1 MSGFL
6 PANTSLQLGDNS
18 GNIFH
23 LGILSTNTNNTPNLP
38 LSFPSSSTGNSLAHA
53 HYTEP
58 TSNALKFLNASG
70 TGDGGHQFWNS
81 SSSSAPIKY
90 FDVNKDRALF
100 YSTIRNPTNNV
111 VLDLCQ
117 NTLTINNTN
126 NQQTLVSSNT
136 ISARNNATAT
146 GTSLQPDIILAGND
160 INGTSSAMTSTFIS
174 VYDAPNS
181 NTARL
186 YSNDLTFNSVSLP
199 STVSKN
205 TLDISQNTTDISKNK
220 VDISNNTNNINTLTI
235 KQTNLIYQFSSPAI
249 YADGQPPSATPTS
262 IINSYAIN
270 AWYFKNTVSGYKI
283 NWYMPTTSGLKVQ
296 DILGLYLRL
305 FNVSTTSNDNTLF
318 LTVYTVPDA
327 GPNYSWYKSK
337 MTYVITATP
346 TINTLYTF
354 FANPSGNCPN
364 PSSYATTLLPMTPST
379 VQNPRGTYGPTETI
393 MFFAI
398 GSNSASAV
406 NSVEVV
412 VQKFGVMTPSGTQE
426 FQFAPLL

>member
-23 LGILSTNTNNTPNLP
+23 LGILSTNTNNTPNLS
-38 LSFPSSSTGNSLAHA
+38 LSFPSSSTGSSLAHA

-70 TGDGGHQFWNS
+70 TGTGGHQFWNS
-81 SSSSAPIKY
+81 SSTSEPVKY

-100 YSTIRNPTNNV
+100 YSSIRNPTNKV
-111 VLDLCQ
+111 ILDLCNNDLTIYNTNSQ
-117 NTLTINNTN
+117 QTKVNSNTLEARDNSTSDNAHIQPTN
-126 NQQTLVSSNT
+126 V
-136 ISARNNATAT
+136 AV
-146 GTSLQPDIILAGND
+146 GND
-160 INGTSSAMTSTFIS
+160 INGTQTSINASFVS
-174 VYDAPNS
+174 VYDSHNGY
-181 NTARL
+181 NARL
-186 YSNDLTFNSVSLP
+186 YANDLTFNSVSLP
-199 STVSKN
+199 STVSQN

-249 YADGQPPSATPTS
+249 YADGQPPLATPTS

-270 AWYFKNTVSGYKI
+270 AWYFKNTVAGYKI

-305 FNVSTTSNDNTLF
+305 FNVSTTSSDNLIY
-318 LTVYTVPDA
+318 LTVYTTPDA

-337 MTYVITATP
+337 MTYVVTATP
-346 TINTLYTF
+346 TINTFYTF
-354 FANPSGNCPN
+354 FANPSGSCPN
-364 PSSYATTLLPMTPST
+364 PSYYASTLLQMTPST
-379 VQNPRGTYGPTETI
+379 VQNPRGLYGPTETI

-406 NSVEVV
+406 NTVETV
-412 VQKFGVMTPSGTQE
+412 VQKFGVMTPTGTQE

>member
-70 TGDGGHQFWNS
+70 TGVGGHQFWNS
-81 SSSSAPIKY
+81 SSTSAPIKY

-100 YSTIRNPTNNV
+100 YSSIKNPTNHV
-111 VLDLCQ
+111 VLDLCA
-117 NTLTINNTN
+117 NTLVINNIN
-126 NQQTLVSSNT
+126 SQQTLVNSNT
-136 ISARNNATAT
+136 FEARNFASSDNAHV
-146 GTSLQPDIILAGND
+146 QPDNFAVGND
-160 INGTSSAMTSTFIS
+160 INGTQTYINASFVS

-186 YSNDLTFNSVSLP
+186 YANDLTFNSVSLP
-199 STVSKN
+199 SAVAKN

-249 YADGQPPSATPTS
+249 YADGQPPLTTPTS

-270 AWYFKNTVSGYKI
+270 AWYFKNTVAGYKI

-305 FNVSTTSNDNTLF
+305 FNVSTTSSDNAIYI
-318 LTVYTVPDA
+318 TVYTVPDA

-346 TINTLYTF
+346 TINTFYTF
-354 FANPSGNCPN
+354 FANPSGTCPN